1 MPKRNYPVR
10 LQIYTLA
17 EVLELNL
24 KDSPFLM
31 VLANGRWSPVQT
43 SHTTDAEVLSVPQ
56 FADSLWEYRYT
67 TNEWIPI
74 FHAVDSALVLEQFC
88 DVAPYLGEPEGTFWI
103 TPKGFPR
110 EQIDHFGDAANAAR

>member
-1 MPKRNYPVR
+1 MPKRNYPVQM
-10 LQIYTLA
+10 QIYTLA

-43 SHTTDAEVLSVPQ
+43 SHTTDAEMLSVPQ

-74 FHAVDSALVLEQFC
+74 FYAANSELVLAQCLDSEQY
-88 DVAPYLGEPEGTFWI
+88 VGEDAGVLWV
-103 TPKGFPR
+103 TPKGFPSA
-110 EQIDHFGDAANAAR
+110 QFDSANVKLGA